1 MTNLVLP
8 SGQITNH
15 DEITIAWSSPR
26 TRGSRSCECI
36 GCYAPQQPPPPI
48 TPAVAAGIT
57 RIIAESATALA
68 RFRRTASERR
78 RSVSRS
84 PPRIRRTAATCLKW
98 VRSM

>member
-26 TRGSRSCECI
+26 TTGSRSCECI

-48 TPAVAAGIT
+48 T
-57 RIIAESATALA
+57 RL
-68 RFRRTASERR
+68 
-78 RSVSRS
+78 
-84 PPRIRRTAATCLKW
+84 
-98 VRSM
+98 